1 MQQAAH
7 ATFNMQHAR
16 TIKFCCSWQWTWKP
30 LSITTKKL
38 TCDTHPHTHTYEYSY
53 QHFIIAVQL
62 SIKNN
67 SIENFIYFFH
77 FFTFC
82 FLFLCF
88 FFGTATWKIS
98 HARWGDIF
106 HGEGSVN
113 LLACSPLDSKTSINS
128 HTWTATT
135 IRVVF
140 SEFN

>member
-1 MQQAAH
+1 MLQL
-7 ATFNMQHAR
+7 TMNMK
-16 TIKFCCSWQWTWKP
+16 TIEHNDKEIDMWHMWHV
-30 LSITTKKL
+30 
-38 TCDTHPHTHTYEYSY
+38 TCDTPAHTHIRVLISAFYYRCAT
-53 QHFIIAVQL
+53 VN
-62 SIKNN
+62 KNN
-67 SIENFIYFFH
+67 SIENFIYFFL
-77 FFTFC
+77 FFFNSV
-82 FLFLCF
+82 FFLSLFL
-88 FFGTATWKIS
+88 GQRKKATWKIS